1 MNEIQKKLDSLQP
14 YVTGIRYM
22 QGIQLVDAVF
32 KEGWLFPDSDVIR
45 KEKVD
50 DNNYYMFFSEKEGIF
65 IDDLLDYV
73 KSIIDLNIERE
84 KKHELLKE
92 KIKELQ
98 VLFKDNSL
106 TKLKRLNF
114 VFEEPIMIPSLM
126 DMDVDI
132 IEEIIEDEEKDIKE
146 LNLIEQH
153 EKFSGLKKNKTT
165 TNIELPPKSE
175 KIVVESY
182 DIPEELKSG
191 ECKCGPEEACQ
202 KCMDAKSLV

>member
-32 KEGWLFPDSDVIR
+32 KDGWLFPESDVIR

-50 DNNYYMFFSEKEGIF
+50 ENNYYMFFSEKEGVF

-98 VLFKDNSL
+98 ILFKDNSL
-106 TKLKRLNF
+106 TKLKKLKF
-114 VFEEPIMIPSLM
+114 TFEDDNIIPSLM
-126 DMDVDI
+126 DMDI
-132 IEEIIEDEEKDIKE
+132 IEEIVEIKEKDVKE

-165 TNIELPPKSE
+165 TVELPPKSE

-182 DIPEELKSG
+182 DIPEDLKSG